1 MDTNSLFSAFGYISS
16 TVQKIIKERDQ
27 IKLAALTSELQN
39 KIIEA
44 QGQFFEVTSKIGEQ
58 QKVIAELEKKV
69 HSLED
74 LFNLRDSYKLVL
86 LSKEQGFYAYRYTR
100 SDEVEHYICQVCF
113 DSGSSKRVLRMRSD
127 GFCMCPACGQNKGV
141 WLKDEPEIILRRA
154 RKGRGVWDDF
164 N

>member
-16 TVQKIIKERDQ
+16 TVQEIIKERDQ
-27 IKLAALTSELQN
+27 IKLAALTCELQN

-58 QKVIAELEKKV
+58 QKVIAELEKKI

-74 LFNLRDSYKLVL
+74 LLNLRDSYELVL

-100 SDEVEHYICQVCF
+100 SDEAEHYICQTCF
-113 DSGSSKRVLRMRSD
+113 DSGNRKHVLRIRED
-127 GFCMCPACGQNKGV
+127 EFCMCPNCGQDKGI
-141 WLKDEPEIILRRA
+141 WLNASKRPSVVSVRR
-154 RKGRGVWDDF
+154 RRDREMF
-164 N
+164 